1 MTHLVKLGVEPQLE
15 EHGVRFVAG
24 RERREE
30 MLVRFRAD
38 LQIIGRNGKLIMFH
52 IFIVN

>member
-38 LQIIGRNGKLIMFH
+38 LQIGRNDKLIMLH